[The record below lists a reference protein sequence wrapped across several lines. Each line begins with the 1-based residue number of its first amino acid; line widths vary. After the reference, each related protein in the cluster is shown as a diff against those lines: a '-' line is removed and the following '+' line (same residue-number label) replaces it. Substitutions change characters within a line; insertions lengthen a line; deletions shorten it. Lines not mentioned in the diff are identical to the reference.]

1 MKRTILLF
9 LCLLWLAAC
18 VPTPEQEF
26 VMNKTEGR
34 LEGLIEEDAVEAYA
48 PEGETTSLRSRL
60 GAPERFT
67 DQYSGHIWGGTLEV
81 VFDAFVELPDVSRVP
96 VYTIAFGSESPEQ
109 TEQTVR
115 ALLGGGP
122 YCEPNGALSAKL
134 AYEREILHY
143 NEWLNA
149 YENGAFPANDRYAY
163 DAETMRD
170 DRAYALRQLQTLEIG
185 PMQPWTGSFDAE
197 ILKIANE
204 RNDCV
209 QWFRLSGDAAYYIE
223 YRSGTVAG
231 PNIEYML
238 PASKTD
244 EERSATK
251 TAEAFI
257 RQIYDGDLK
266 PIGALHLKDDGV
278 ACDFGEYQAA
288 FMPVVDGIPV
298 TPYYDNNTGS
308 DTAKQAAG
316 VEDDSAR
323 PVPHPY
329 IAVCIGDGTVTRME
343 FRAPFSLQ
351 STENEN
357 VQLLPFAK
365 ILDTFK
371 AQIFRSLYLDA
382 ARDGEPERTYRLR
395 ITGVELCYTVARKP
409 DSDLFYLLPVWQF
422 YGSAYD
428 SRYPDREND
437 TNDPAYRWWPI
448 LTVNAVDGRILH
460 LHSGC

>member
-1 MKRTILLF
+1 MKRILILLF
-9 LCLLWLAAC
+9 CISLLLACA
-18 VPTPEQEF
+18 PTPEEEF

-34 LEGLIEEDAVEAYA
+34 LEGLIDEDAVEAYA
-48 PEGETTSLRSRL
+48 PEGEAASLKSRL
-60 GAPERFT
+60 GAPERIT
-67 DQYSGHIWGGTLEV
+67 DQYSGRIWGGALEV
-81 VFDAFVELPDVSRVP
+81 VFDAVVEVPDVSRVP
-96 VYTIAFGSESPEQ
+96 VYTIAFETETPEQ

-115 ALLGGGP
+115 ALLGDGP
-122 YCEPNGALSAKL
+122 YCEPNGARSAKL

-170 DRAYALRQLQTLEIG
+170 DRAYALRQLQALEIG
-185 PMQPWTGSFDAE
+185 PMQPWTGSFDAD
-197 ILKIANE
+197 IVKIANE

-209 QWFRLSGDAAYYIE
+209 QWFRLSDDATYYIE
-223 YRSGTVAG
+223 YRSGSVAG
-231 PNIEYML
+231 PTTESIL
-238 PASKTD
+238 PAARTD
-244 EERSATK
+244 EERKAAEI
-251 TAEAFI
+251 AEAFI

-266 PIGALHLKDDGV
+266 PIGALHLTDDGV
-278 ACDFGEYQAA
+278 AYDYGEYQAA

-316 VEDDSAR
+316 VESDSAR

-329 IAVCIGDGTVTRME
+329 FAVCIGDGTVTRME
-343 FRAPFSLQ
+343 YRAPFSLQ

-357 VQLLPFAK
+357 VQLLAFTK
-365 ILDTFK
+365 VLETFK
-371 AQIFRSLYLDA
+371 AQIFRSIYLDA
-382 ARDGEPERTYRLR
+382 AKDGEPERTYRLR

-422 YGSAYD
+422 YGSAFD
-428 SRYPDREND
+428 AQYPDRES
-437 TNDPAYRWWPI
+437 DPNAPSYRWWPI
-448 LTVNAVDGRILH
+448 LTINAIDGSILH
-460 LHSGC
+460 LHSGY